1 MHRKLLT
8 PPVLEQRP
16 PKSGR
21 IEIRDSLSPLILR
34 LTAQGNRTFVVRARI
49 KGQPQP
55 IRITFPTPAHIS
67 VVEEA
72 RAWAVETVGKCRRG
86 VDPRESKARAE
97 ASEKAA
103 EETRVRN
110 RFGTVADSFLEKY
123 AARNR
128 SYEETRRII
137 DFYVRPCWEN
147 RQIGEIT
154 RPDVVARLD
163 QIEAGE
169 FKGKDGKTYGGPVMA
184 DRVLAQ
190 LRKLMNW
197 HATRDPDYISPIVK
211 GMARTKPRDR
221 ARTRVL
227 SDDEI
232 RLIWPHLTGTYG
244 GVLKTLFYTAQRVGE
259 VSQMQRS
266 QIGADAIWSVPV
278 EASKGKRPL
287 FIPLTAQALSVIH
300 AQPQIDGSDLVFG
313 AERNPAKQVRNWSAL
328 KAELDARVRKSN
340 GGEPLPNWT
349 QHDIRRT
356 CRTLMSRAG
365 IRPDICERVLGHVI
379 PGVAGVY
386 DRHAYVDEKREALE
400 ALASLLG
407 QILDPPSENVISLRR
422 GLAQ

>member
-21 IEIRDSLSPLILR
+21 VEIRDSLSPLILR
-34 LTAQGNRTFVVRARI
+34 LTAQGNRSFVVRTRI

-55 IRITFPTPAHIS
+55 IRLTYPYPAHIS
-67 VVEEA
+67 VLEEA
-72 RAWAVETVGKCRRG
+72 RTWAVEAVGKCRRG
-86 VDPRESKARAE
+86 LDPRESKARAE
-97 ASEKAA
+97 ASERAAA
-103 EETRVRN
+103 ERRARN
-110 RFGTVADSFLEKY
+110 SFGAVADSFLEKY
-123 AARNR
+123 ASRNR
-128 SYEETRRII
+128 SYGETRRII
-137 DFYVRPCWEN
+137 DFYLRPGWEN

-190 LRKLMNW
+190 VRKLMNW
-197 HATRDPDYISPIVK
+197 HATRDPDYVSPIVK

-266 QIGADAIWSVPV
+266 QIGADAIWSIPV

-313 AERNPAKQVRNWSAL
+313 AERDPTKQVRNWSAL
-328 KAELDARVRKSN
+328 KAELDARIRKAN
-340 GGEPLPNWT
+340 GGEALPNWT
-349 QHDIRRT
+349 QHDVRRT

-379 PGVAGVY
+379 QGVAGVY
-386 DRHAYVDEKREALE
+386 DRHAYIEEKREALE
-400 ALASLLG
+400 ALALLLG
-407 QILDPPSENVISLRR
+407 RILDPPNDNVIP
-422 GLAQ
+422 LAKAVTK